1 MPPSDPW
8 AVLDLCQGRR
18 SRNSR
23 RVAVLL
29 AHFLFLACFLAGPR
43 AAAQDALPE
52 YQVKAAYLF
61 NFFKFVEWPQ
71 DSFGDPTT
79 PVVIGVVGE
88 DPFGTTLPV
97 VIAGKTVQGREL
109 VFRKYYVGEDL
120 RGAHILFISA
130 SEKKRLPAILLSLRG
145 SWVLTV
151 SDVDGFLDQGGM
163 IQFVN
168 ENDRIRFAINLSATS
183 QANLKMSSKLLSL
196 AKLVGGNVKVASQ

>member
-1 MPPSDPW
+1 MGTHRDCEIGRFGTWPTLLRLGSAMP
-8 AVLDLCQGRR
+8 
-18 SRNSR
+18 
-23 RVAVLL
+23 LL
-29 AHFLFLACFLAGPR
+29 ALLFSLHLVNALRGH
-43 AAAQDALPE
+43 AQDALPE

-71 DSFGDPTT
+71 DSFGNPTT

-109 VFRKYYVGEDL
+109 IVRKYYVGEDL

-145 SWVLTV
+145 SFVLTV

-168 ENDRIRFAINLSATS
+168 ENDRIRFAINLSATN
-183 QANLKMSSKLLSL
+183 QAKLKMSSKLLSL
-196 AKLVGGNVKVASQ
+196 AKVVEEAVKEGAK

>member
-8 AVLDLCQGRR
+8 TVLDLRQGQRPR
-18 SRNSR
+18 SSR
-23 RVAVLL
+23 RIAVPLV
-29 AHFLFLACFLAGPR
+29 HFLFLACFLAGPR

-61 NFFKFVEWPQ
+61 NFFKFVEWPEG
-71 DSFGDPTT
+71 SCGDPTA

-88 DPFGTTLPV
+88 DPFGSTLAV

-109 VFRKYYVGEDL
+109 TVRKYRAGEDL
-120 RGAHILFISA
+120 RGAHILFIGA

-145 SWVLTV
+145 SCVLTV
-151 SDVDGFLDQGGM
+151 SDLDGFLGEGGM

-168 ENDRIRFAINLSATS
+168 ENDRIRFAINLSATT
-183 QANLKMSSKLLSL
+183 QAKLKMSSKLLSL
-196 AKLVGGNVKVASQ
+196 AKVVEEAVKQNAR